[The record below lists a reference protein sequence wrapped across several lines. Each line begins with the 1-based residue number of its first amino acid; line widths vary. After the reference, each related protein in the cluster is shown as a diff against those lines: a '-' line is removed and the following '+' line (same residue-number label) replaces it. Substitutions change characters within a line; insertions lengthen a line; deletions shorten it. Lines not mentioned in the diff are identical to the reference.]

1 MIVPLAYT
9 TRSLLVRRWTSAFT
23 AGGIGLVVAVTLLL
37 SGLVGGLRQML
48 VGTGDPD
55 NLVILRKGA
64 TNDGSSFLTREA
76 VQIVRALP
84 GIARDA
90 DGRAIVS
97 PEIINQPFIRTR
109 DGGRENVLVRG
120 IEAMAFAVHRD
131 VRLVEGRMFQPNL
144 GEVLIGKGVAL
155 RHEGARVGGT
165 LSFGRRTWTVVGA
178 FDGGG
183 SAFDSEIWAD
193 VTDVQQDARRPSGC
207 SGIRLRIAPGADRQA
222 LIDRIAGDARVT
234 LEAKPETVYYA
245 EQADA
250 ANSLYVLVLVLAVVM
265 ATGATFGALNT
276 MYAAVASRT
285 AEIGTLRALGFSRA
299 AILLSFLSES
309 VLLAGA
315 GFVAG
320 ILLGIGAMWA
330 VNTLLQGIAFS
341 MMTFSVA
348 TVLLQPSLGGVV
360 LGLGFALA
368 IGVLGGLA
376 PAWRASRLRVV
387 DALHRA

>member
-1 MIVPLAYT
+1 MIVPLTYN
-9 TRSLLVRRWTSAFT
+9 TRSLVVRRWTSIFT

-37 SGLVGGLRQML
+37 AGLVGGLQRML

-55 NLVILRKGA
+55 NLVVLRKGA

-76 VQIVRALP
+76 VRIVYALP
-84 GIARDA
+84 GIATGD
-90 DGRAIVS
+90 DGRPLVS
-97 PEIINQPFIRTR
+97 PEIVNQPFIITR

-120 IEAMAFAVHRD
+120 VEPVAFAVHRG
-131 VRLVEGRMFQPNL
+131 VRIVEGRMFQPKL
-144 GEVLIGKGVAL
+144 GEVLVGRGVAL
-155 RHEGARVGGT
+155 RYEGAHVGGR
-165 LSFGRRTWTVVGA
+165 LSFGRRTWSVVGV
-178 FDGGG
+178 FDGAG

-193 VTDVQQDARRPSGC
+193 VGDVQDDTRRPSGC
-207 SGIRLRIAPGADRQA
+207 SGIRVRVAPGSDRQA
-222 LIDRIAGDARVT
+222 LIDAIAGDARVA

-250 ANSLYVLVLVLAVVM
+250 ANSLYVLVLVLAVIM

-276 MYAAVASRT
+276 MYAAVTSRT
-285 AEIGTLRALGFSRA
+285 AEIGTLRALGFSRVS
-299 AILLSFLSES
+299 ILLSFLSES
-309 VLLAGA
+309 LLLAA
-315 GFVAG
+315 GGFAAG
-320 ILLGIGAMWA
+320 IGLGIGAMWA
-330 VNTLLQGIAFS
+330 VNTLLQGVAFS

-348 TVLLQPSLGGVV
+348 TVLLQPSLGGVA
-360 LGLGFALA
+360 LGLVFALA

>member
-1 MIVPLAYT
+1 MIVPLAYN

-48 VGTGDPD
+48 VATGDPE
-55 NLVILRKGA
+55 NLVVLRKGA
-64 TNDGSSFLTREA
+64 TNDGSSFLIRDA

-84 GIARDA
+84 GIATGR
-90 DGRAIVS
+90 DGRPLVS
-97 PEIINQPFIRTR
+97 PEIVNQPFILSR
-109 DGGRENVLVRG
+109 DGRENVLVRG
-120 IEAMAFAVHRD
+120 VEPVAFEVHRD
-131 VRLVEGRMFQPNL
+131 VKLVAGRMFQPKL
-144 GEVLIGKGVAL
+144 GEILIGTGVAL
-155 RHEGARVGGT
+155 RHQDARVGGT
-165 LSFGRRTWTVVGA
+165 LSFGRRTWTVVGI

-193 VTDVQQDARRPSGC
+193 IADVQEDSRRPSGC
-207 SGIRLRIAPGADRQA
+207 SGIRLRVAPGSDRQA

-250 ANSLYVLVLVLAVVM
+250 ANSLYVLVLVLAVIM

-276 MYAAVASRT
+276 MYAAVANRT

-299 AILLSFLSES
+299 PILFSFLFES
-309 VLLAGA
+309 LLLALA
-315 GFVAG
+315 GFTFGMA
-320 ILLGIGAMWA
+320 LGVFAMWA
-330 VNTLLQGIAFS
+330 TNALLQGVSFS

-348 TVLLQPSLGGVV
+348 TILLEPTTAGAL
-360 LGLGFALA
+360 LGLAFALA
-368 IGVLGGLA
+368 IGLVGGLA
-376 PAWRASRLRVV
+376 PAWQASRLRVI

>member
-1 MIVPLAYT
+1 MIVPLAYN
-9 TRSLLVRRWTSAFT
+9 TRSLLVRGWTSLFT

-55 NLVILRKGA
+55 NLVVLRKGA
-64 TNDGSSFLTREA
+64 TNDGSSFLTIESVR
-76 VQIVRALP
+76 IVRALP

-90 DGRAIVS
+90 AGRPMVS

-120 IEAMAFAVHRD
+120 VDPMAFQVHRD

-144 GEVLIGKGVAL
+144 GEVVIGKGVAL
-155 RHEGARVGGT
+155 RHAGARVGGT
-165 LSFGRRTWTVVGA
+165 LSFGRRTWTVVGI
-178 FDGGG
+178 FDGNG

-193 VTDVQQDARRPSGC
+193 ITDVQQDARRPSGC
-207 SGIRLRIAPGADRQA
+207 SGIRLRLAPGADRQA
-222 LIDRIAGDARVT
+222 LMDRIAGDARVT

-250 ANSLYVLVLVLAVVM
+250 ANSLYVLVLVLALVM

-276 MYAAVASRT
+276 MYAAVTNRT

-315 GFVAG
+315 GFAG
-320 ILLGIGAMWA
+320 GVVLGTVAMWA
-330 VNTLLQGIAFS
+330 VNTLLQGVAFS

-348 TVLLQPSLGGVV
+348 TILLRPSMGGMV

-368 IGVLGGLA
+368 IGVFGGLA